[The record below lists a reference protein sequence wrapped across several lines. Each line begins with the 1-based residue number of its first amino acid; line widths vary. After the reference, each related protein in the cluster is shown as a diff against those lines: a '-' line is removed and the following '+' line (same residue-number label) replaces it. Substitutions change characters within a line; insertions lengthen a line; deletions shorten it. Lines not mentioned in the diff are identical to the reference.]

1 MENKP
6 IKPANPVAR
15 FLAKLNAVSR
25 RELPVVLWGLAA
37 LAAIAILVSIEFI
50 SVEFMLIL
58 ALTAIMK
65 TSFEA
70 GMVWQQMQRK

>member
-6 IKPANPVAR
+6 IKRNPLAN
-15 FLAKLNAVSR
+15 FLANLSAVSR

-37 LAAIAILVSIEFI
+37 LAAIAILVSIKYI
-50 SVEFMLIL
+50 SVEFMMIL
-58 ALTAIMK
+58 TVLTIAK

-70 GMVWQQMQRK
+70 GMVWQQMQRM